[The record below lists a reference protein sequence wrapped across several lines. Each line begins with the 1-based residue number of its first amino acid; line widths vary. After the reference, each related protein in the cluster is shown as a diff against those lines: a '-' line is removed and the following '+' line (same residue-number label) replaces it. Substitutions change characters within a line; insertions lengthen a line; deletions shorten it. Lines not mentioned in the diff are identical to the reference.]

1 VTRIAWDD
9 EYLSRKGMV
18 LRCKL
23 LEPLNPLIPPLRIR
37 ISTRYPDEQPEI
49 LSLTETIPPKLEF
62 TGKEKKEIL
71 LIEDTARNLLRV
83 FFYLIKYKTIKNKF

>member
-1 VTRIAWDD
+1 MTRIAWDD

-23 LEPLNPLIPPLRIR
+23 LESLNPLIPPLRIR

-71 LIEDTARNLLRV
+71 LIEDRARNLLRL